1 MTKEAF
7 AKLAGAGVIL
17 LDGATGS
24 NLTRAG
30 MPKGISTEIW
40 TLEHADILIG
50 LQKAYLAAGSQIIY
64 APTFS
69 ANRISLSNFGY
80 QDRVEELNTRLAAL
94 SKEAVGN
101 GNGWMR
107 ETSPPPER

>member
-30 MPKGISTEIW
+30 MPKGIRQ
-40 TLEHADILIG
+40 AC
-50 LQKAYLAAGSQIIY
+50 QRRMY
-64 APTFS
+64 P
-69 ANRISLSNFGY
+69 
-80 QDRVEELNTRLAAL
+80 
-94 SKEAVGN
+94 AVHLLL
-101 GNGWMR
+101 
-107 ETSPPPER
+107 

>member
-24 NLTRAG
+24 NLTKAG

-40 TLEHADILIG
+40 TLEHADILIRKRI
-50 LQKAYLAAGSQIIY
+50 LRQEARLSMLRLFPQTGS
-64 APTFS
+64 AFP
-69 ANRISLSNFGY
+69 IS
-80 QDRVEELNTRLAAL
+80 DIRT
-94 SKEAVGN
+94 
-101 GNGWMR
+101 GWKN
-107 ETSPPPER
+107 